1 MKKKIFVMG
10 KVYDLGTQ
18 GVNEVEKLVQ
28 ADLDKIF
35 NSGGVKIKLREVSG
49 KTLELTFLR
58 KYRKG
63 EIDWLNYDPKL
74 IYNID
79 ANIITGHSFNGFKV
93 PDYWGGVPYGYPFFM
108 PKREFMKCYRN
119 SAVMLGADQIEK
131 VKITALPEKIVR
143 DSCLLSLFF
152 VFIKVLRNIKLSTNI
167 PWQIANP

>member
-79 ANIITGHSFNGFKV
+79 ANRSEERRVGKECRSR
-93 PDYWGGVPYGYPFFM
+93 WSPYH
-108 PKREFMKCYRN
+108 
-119 SAVMLGADQIEK
+119 
-131 VKITALPEKIVR
+131 
-143 DSCLLSLFF
+143 
-152 VFIKVLRNIKLSTNI
+152 
-167 PWQIANP
+167 